1 MSDYIN
7 LVHFIYFIRSTSHA
21 LQNDYRNAVVAVE
34 RAREKRTRSFDS
46 GS

>member
-21 LQNDYRNAVVAVE
+21 LQNDYRNAVE